1 MPHISFQPGRAVDR
15 TATFF
20 VAVSSCSSGLA
31 ALVKNFV
38 VPIDALASFDEILD
52 VRTPL
57 EFAEDHIP
65 GAVSA
70 PVLSNEERVIVGT
83 LYKQSPFEAT
93 RLGAAMVARNIAHHL
108 ETTFADR
115 PRNWRPLVY
124 CWRGGKR
131 SGSMTTWFNL
141 IGWQAR
147 QLDGGYKA
155 YRQRVLDDLER
166 WPSRFRYVALTGHT
180 GTGKTRLLHALAEAG
195 AQVLD
200 LEGLAR
206 HRGSLLG
213 ALPGEPQPTQKAFD
227 TALVAAFSRLSP
239 ERPVF
244 IEAESRR
251 IGQITLPSSLLD
263 AFHAG
268 RCVRVCTPLPIRVK
282 FLLED
287 YGHLFDTPQ
296 YFKDQLARLVGLH
309 SRQTVGHWHALV
321 DANERERLFT
331 ELIEAHYD
339 PAYARS
345 SLRSFGNI
353 DRALPFSFDPCS
365 STQVEQARELIS
377 RIDAEPLPVGS
388 PVPTADARTERTDA
402 ARNPRHGAPANLAD
416 S

>member
-1 MPHISFQPGRAVDR
+1 M
-15 TATFF
+15 
-20 VAVSSCSSGLA
+20 
-31 ALVKNFV
+31 KNFV
-38 VPIDALASFDEILD
+38 VPIDALASFDEIVD

-57 EFAEDHIP
+57 EFAEDHVP
-65 GAVSA
+65 GAVNA

-108 ETTFADR
+108 ETLFADR

-131 SGSMTTWFNL
+131 SGSMTAWFNM

-155 YRQRVLDDLER
+155 YRQRVLEDLEK
-166 WPSRFRYVALTGHT
+166 WPARFRYVVLTGHT
-180 GTGKTRLLHALAEAG
+180 GTGKTRLLHALAGAG

-227 TALVAAFSRLSP
+227 TALAAAFSGLSP
-239 ERPVF
+239 ARPVF

-251 IGQITLPSSLLD
+251 IGQITLPGSLLD

-296 YFKDQLARLVGLH
+296 YFKDQLTRLVGLH
-309 SRQTVGHWHALV
+309 SRQTVEHWHALV

-331 ELIEAHYD
+331 ELVEAHYD

-353 DRALPFSFDPCS
+353 DHALAFSFDPCS
-365 STQVEQARELIS
+365 SERIEQARELIA
-377 RIDAEPLPVGS
+377 RIEAEPLPAC
-388 PVPTADARTERTDA
+388 PP
-402 ARNPRHGAPANLAD
+402 AP
-416 S
+416 